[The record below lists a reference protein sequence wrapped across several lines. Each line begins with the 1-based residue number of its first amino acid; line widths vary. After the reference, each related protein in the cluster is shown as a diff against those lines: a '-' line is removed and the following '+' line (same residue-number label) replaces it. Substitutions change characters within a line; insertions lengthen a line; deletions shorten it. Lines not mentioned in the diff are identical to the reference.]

1 MVLKQVLIREERV
14 LIEAFLARF
23 DLVLDQDVDHT
34 YYFEEA
40 NQIVATLSTA
50 GDTIK
55 ALAVDP
61 DFQGESLALQLFEV
75 AINQFAKKG
84 IDSYRVFTKAKYI
97 PQFASLKMR
106 LVSSTG
112 NVAILEGGR
121 NGIEETIQGIRD
133 TIESITKTD
142 LSQLNL
148 GTVVVNCNPVT
159 KGHLGLMEYAAKQHD
174 FLIVFVL
181 EEDRSYFTFQ
191 ERYALLHL
199 ALLNVENA
207 ILVPSSK
214 YIVSALTFP
223 SYFLKTVAERDV
235 EHAKLDAILFRD
247 HFMPSLH
254 LQKRYIGTETDPVMI
269 LYNNTLLDILH
280 GKIELIQRFTQDD
293 SVISASRV
301 RKLIQQGEI
310 EQALALVPEGT
321 RGLLR
326 MIAKGKLHHDAK

>member
-1 MVLKQVLIREERV
+1 MVVKQVWIREERL

-23 DLVLDQDVDHT
+23 DLLLDQDVDHT
-34 YYFEEA
+34 YYFEESG
-40 NQIVATLSTA
+40 QIVATLSSA

-55 ALAVDP
+55 AVAVDP
-61 DFQGESLALQLFEV
+61 QYQGESLALQLFEF
-75 AINQFAKKG
+75 AIHQLAKKG
-84 IDSYRVFTKAKYI
+84 IDSYRVFTKTKYV

-112 NVAILEGGR
+112 NVAILEGGQ
-121 NGIEETIQGIRD
+121 NGIDATIQGIRD
-133 TIESITKTD
+133 TIETITKID
-142 LSQLNL
+142 IAKLDL

-181 EEDRSYFTFQ
+181 EEDRSYFSFQ

-235 EHAKLDAILFRD
+235 EHARLDAILFRD
-247 HFMPSLH
+247 HFMPKLH

-280 GKIELIQRFTQDD
+280 GQIELIQRFTQDD

-301 RKLIQQGEI
+301 RKLIQQGKI
-310 EQALALVPEGT
+310 EEALALVPEAT
-321 RGLLR
+321 RGLLQ
-326 MIAKGKLHHDAK
+326 MIAKAKVSHDA